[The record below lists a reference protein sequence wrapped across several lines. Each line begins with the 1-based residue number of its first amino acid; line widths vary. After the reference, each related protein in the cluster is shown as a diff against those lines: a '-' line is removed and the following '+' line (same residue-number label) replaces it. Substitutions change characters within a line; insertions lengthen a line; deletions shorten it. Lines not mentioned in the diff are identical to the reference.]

1 MAEFNFGLLTPP
13 GSQSI
18 GNAFV
23 TGMNQA
29 ATLQQLENQNAL
41 AKYTL
46 AKAQREDE
54 LTNKML
60 AGLQGANTIEEQAR
74 ILRSVGRVKEANDLL
89 TAALNQQKTRTD
101 IAVNT
106 GKVIRDA
113 ATTVLTDPTYKTAL
127 AAVQYVAAATGQDM
141 SSELAKLEGMK
152 DNPVKIADWARGH
165 SLTGEQLMNA
175 NKPLQVAANTTLVN
189 RNNLQPLA
197 QTGAPNPVTGQ
208 QEFPAFRAPG
218 ATPAAAAGAAPAAA
232 AFGATP
238 AAAAGAAPASMQERL
253 IQAAQNYAIALDKA
267 GLPVNIRVPTIGA
280 GAAPGGANALAG
292 AAPNVNALGAN
303 VPLPGGTPRQ
313 ALEQFQSD
321 LRRREA
327 AEKSERDRVAALE
340 RQGFRSL
347 SGGRQERIPGG
358 PADPEA
364 LAAQEEGKNLAKLRT
379 EEYKELGKNAVAA
392 RKAMPAITT
401 AERILEA
408 GFKTGWGAEV
418 QAAAAN
424 ILTSLGVPE
433 AKQYATTAQTF
444 LAQARQITNDRLL
457 EQKGTQTEND
467 FKRVEDIGAKLTNTV
482 DANKFLLAVNRAVNN
497 QTIDKHKFFT
507 KWETTHNNLKGA
519 EQAWQDGPGNISL
532 FERPELKAYAET
544 QTPQK
549 PATAPR
555 GGSSIQNQ
563 ADAILRKGN
572 P

>member
-1 MAEFNFGLLTPP
+1 VPDQE
-13 GSQSI
+13 
-18 GNAFV
+18 
-23 TGMNQA
+23 
-29 ATLQQLENQNAL
+29 
-41 AKYTL
+41 
-46 AKAQREDE
+46 
-54 LTNKML
+54 
-60 AGLQGANTIEEQAR
+60 
-74 ILRSVGRVKEANDLL
+74 
-89 TAALNQQKTRTD
+89 TAALLSRLAEKSGMPFRYVV
-101 IAVNT
+101 A
-106 GKVIRDA
+106 GA
-113 ATTVLTDPTYKTAL
+113 APRA
-127 AAVQYVAAATGQDM
+127 
-141 SSELAKLEGMK
+141 
-152 DNPVKIADWARGH
+152 
-165 SLTGEQLMNA
+165 
-175 NKPLQVAANTTLVN
+175 
-189 RNNLQPLA
+189 
-197 QTGAPNPVTGQ
+197 
-208 QEFPAFRAPG
+208 APG
-218 ATPAAAAGAAPAAA
+218 AT
-232 AFGATP
+232 
-238 AAAAGAAPASMQERL
+238 
-253 IQAAQNYAIALDKA
+253 
-267 GLPVNIRVPTIGA
+267 
-280 GAAPGGANALAG
+280 PGGANALPG
-292 AAPNVNALGAN
+292 ASAPNVNALGAN